1 MKDEDFLD
9 LIITRLSIYIF
20 FPLSAKK
27 KLLGVAL
34 IVLSREDWRH
44 HMVRAFSFAKSQ
56 NH

>member
-27 KLLGVAL
+27 KIAG
-34 IVLSREDWRH
+34 RCFDCFEP
-44 HMVRAFSFAKSQ
+44 
-56 NH
+56 